1 MLYLFSLNLLEPF
14 QFQRSVA
21 HNIHL
26 TDFFRLF
33 LILFLGPL
41 THKVPYKSYMHVK
54 YQFVFM
60 HGFFLYSL
68 WFSQTVHISFAN
80 LEKLENY

>member
-26 TDFFRLF
+26 TDFFGF
-33 LILFLGPL
+33 IFFFSILFLGPL
-41 THKVPYKSYMHVK
+41 THKVPYKSYMQVK
-54 YQFVFM
+54 YQFLFM
-60 HGFFLYSL
+60 HGF
-68 WFSQTVHISFAN
+68 
-80 LEKLENY
+80 